1 MSDLVKGSYFPEELV
16 TEMFNKVRGHSSLA
30 KLCPQSPVSFNGIK
44 EFTFSMDKEIDIV
57 AEKGAKSNGGAAAVP
72 VTIVPIKVE
81 YGTRVSD
88 EFKYAAEEEQLNYL
102 QSFSEGFARKV
113 AKGLDIMAFHGLNP
127 RTTTAST
134 VIGTNCFD
142 SAVTNTVNYVAAS
155 ADSNIEAAIALVEGN
170 EYDVNG
176 LAMSTTMRSALA
188 ALTANGVKLFPELAW
203 GQNPG
208 TINGLASDVNSTVSK
223 AATNA
228 DVDHAIVGDYT
239 AFKWGFAKQI
249 PLEIIE
255 YGNPDNDEDAG
266 DLKGHNQ
273 IYLRAE
279 AYIGWAILDPAAF
292 ARVKA

>member
-1 MSDLVKGSYFPEELV
+1 
-16 TEMFNKVRGHSSLA
+16 
-30 KLCPQSPVSFNGIK
+30 
-44 EFTFSMDKEIDIV
+44 MDREIDIV
-57 AEKGAKSNGGAAAVP
+57 AEKGAKSNGGASAVP
-72 VTIVPIKVE
+72 VTIIPIKVE

-102 QSFSEGFARKV
+102 QAFSDGFARKV
-113 AKGLDIMAFHGLNP
+113 AKGLDIMAMHGLNP
-127 RTTTAST
+127 RTSTASA

-142 SAVTNTVNYVAAS
+142 SAVTNTVNYVAGS
-155 ADSNIEAAIALVEGN
+155 ADSNIEAAIALVEAA

-188 ALTANGVKLFPELAW
+188 ALTANGAKLFPELQW

-208 TINGLASDVNSTVSK
+208 TVNGLTSDVNSTVSK

-228 DVDHAIVGDYT
+228 DVDHASVGDYSD
-239 AFKWGFAKQI
+239 FKWGFAKQI

-255 YGNPDNDEDAG
+255 YGNPDNDAETG

-273 IYLRAE
+273 IYLRGE
-279 AYIGWAILDPAAF
+279 AYIGWAIMDPAAF